1 MVPRFLVVANSSN
14 VETEFLKL
22 EMKPPLFLYNI
33 SFLAFNQL
41 PAKIVYHRSVH
52 LLVYSSVY

>member
-1 MVPRFLVVANSSN
+1 MVPRFSVVANSSN

-22 EMKPPLFLYNI
+22 EMKPPLFLFNS

-41 PAKIVYHRSVH
+41 PADCISSICSLASV
-52 LLVYSSVY
+52 